1 MACSRR
7 ACLVFMAF
15 LGAIMAILGG
25 VLIPVGNDVI
35 YTSIKEVRYDVTFF
49 NVTFFPFFYES
60 LNLT

>member
-35 YTSIKEVRYDVTFF
+35 YTSIKEVRYDVTFL
-49 NVTFFPFFYES
+49 TSFFLFFFT
-60 LNLT
+60 NP